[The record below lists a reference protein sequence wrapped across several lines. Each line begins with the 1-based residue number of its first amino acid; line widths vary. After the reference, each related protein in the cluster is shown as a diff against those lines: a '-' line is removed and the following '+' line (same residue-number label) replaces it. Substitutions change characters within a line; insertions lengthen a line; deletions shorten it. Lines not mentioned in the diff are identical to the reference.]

1 MHQSDSK
8 ETLKKRDILNKED
21 NTRYKR
27 GVEQRFG
34 KPQKRE
40 LNRNPVSK
48 EFPLVKKKF
57 S

>member
-40 LNRNPVSK
+40 
-48 EFPLVKKKF
+48 
-57 S
+57 